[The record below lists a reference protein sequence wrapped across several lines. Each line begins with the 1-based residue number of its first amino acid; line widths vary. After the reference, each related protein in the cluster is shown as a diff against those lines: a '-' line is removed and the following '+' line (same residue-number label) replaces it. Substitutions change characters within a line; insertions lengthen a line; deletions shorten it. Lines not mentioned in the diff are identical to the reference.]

1 VKNIRVFSMLCTLI
15 ISLFIMTGTALAGTS
30 YAFLRS
36 QLWKAPEE
44 SPVDLGIL
52 SIEIDPIMEGKHVGI
67 FALPPDFKITLPGNI
82 PGNEDPLIVF
92 TTRQLSDNEFIGTI
106 NTIANNQKV
115 TFLVPIKTTIPRDSS
130 GDIELVITGL
140 EGQIWSQN
148 VVAGQVFPGEVVIE
162 SKILSVIQDNK
173 SSVQIRIEE
182 NMLGLINQY
191 NYIKFTLPEGFKWD
205 KVQGKLESG
214 AGLEIEPL
222 IDKDKRVLILKV
234 NNLSSQRSVFC
245 INAEIILEDPGKA
258 PDGEVRALIEGLNS
272 LSSKYINVAYYEKLS
287 KEENEQGAEASQK
300 TIIEIGNK
308 NFLVDGKEFQ
318 TDVAPYIR
326 NGRVFVSLR
335 HVATILEI
343 NDITWDRKNVDIQY
357 DNSKLR
363 VDTFNSV
370 IYANNEKRIMDI
382 TADIISPG
390 RVMLPYR
397 YIADA
402 FDINM
407 FWDQEK
413 QIIIIEK

>member
-1 VKNIRVFSMLCTLI
+1 
-15 ISLFIMTGTALAGTS
+15 
-30 YAFLRS
+30 
-36 QLWKAPEE
+36 
-44 SPVDLGIL
+44 
-52 SIEIDPIMEGKHVGI
+52 
-67 FALPPDFKITLPGNI
+67 
-82 PGNEDPLIVF
+82 
-92 TTRQLSDNEFIGTI
+92 
-106 NTIANNQKV
+106 
-115 TFLVPIKTTIPRDSS
+115 
-130 GDIELVITGL
+130 
-140 EGQIWSQN
+140 
-148 VVAGQVFPGEVVIE
+148 
-162 SKILSVIQDNK
+162 
-173 SSVQIRIEE
+173 
-182 NMLGLINQY
+182 
-191 NYIKFTLPEGFKWD
+191 
-205 KVQGKLESG
+205 
-214 AGLEIEPL
+214 
-222 IDKDKRVLILKV
+222 
-234 NNLSSQRSVFC
+234 
-245 INAEIILEDPGKA
+245 
-258 PDGEVRALIEGLNS
+258 VRALIEGLNS